1 MASEKRA
8 PGRTCIACATQSD
21 KRGFV
26 RFVRDADGVVSV
38 DPTGRQSGRGAYIC
52 ARMECFDRAWVR
64 RAFAR
69 ALRVP
74 VNDSDHDRLK
84 REFEALLATDRY
96 HEESDA

>member
-1 MASEKRA
+1 MATEKSA
-8 PGRTCIACATQSD
+8 PSRTCIACGAHAA

-26 RFVRDADGVVSV
+26 RFVRDADGIVSV
-38 DPTGRQSGRGAYIC
+38 DPTGRQGGRGAYTC
-52 ARMECFDRAWVR
+52 ARTECFDRAWVR

-84 REFEALLATDRY
+84 REFDALLATDRY